1 MTRAT
6 ITFDDELYFQISRL
20 AKLQGRTKSSL
31 INELLSSAI
40 PFLTNTSDI
49 IEKLQ
54 NATEEEKKS
63 FEHALHEMARVSS
76 KHIKTLGDDVQA
88 IRTERQLELVTAP
101 SL

>member
-1 MTRAT
+1 MSRLTVT
-6 ITFDDELYFQISRL
+6 LDDELYLQIKRL
-20 AKLQGRTKSSL
+20 SNLQGRSMASL

-40 PFLTNTSDI
+40 PFLKNTSDI
-49 IEKLQ
+49 IEKLHT
-54 NATEEEKKS
+54 ATEEEKKS

-88 IRTERQLELVTAP
+88 IRTERQLELVTTP